1 MSAEEVTDKL
11 LAELDKD
18 YLDLVVLNYANG
30 DMVGHTGNYDAAVK
44 AVEFLDKCIG
54 RLYQKVEEKQGIL
67 VITADHGN
75 CDIMINED
83 GTPCTTHTTN
93 KVPFIVTKDDIQLKD
108 DGKLADIAPTLLHLL
123 KIPVPVEMDGESLIK

>member
-1 MSAEEVTDKL
+1 MQTNEILETIKMIDEE
-11 LAELDKD
+11 
-18 YLDLVVLNYANG
+18 YLDIRTITMGISL
-30 DMVGHTGNYDAAVK
+30 
-44 AVEFLDKCIG
+44 LDCMDPDIHVS
-54 RLYQKVEEKQGIL
+54 YQKVEEKQGIL

>member
-1 MSAEEVTDKL
+1 
-11 LAELDKD
+11 
-18 YLDLVVLNYANG
+18 
-30 DMVGHTGNYDAAVK
+30 MVGHTGNYDAAVK

>member
-11 LAELDKD
+11 LAELDKN

-54 RLYQKVEEKQGIL
+54 RLYQK
-67 VITADHGN
+67 
-75 CDIMINED
+75 
-83 GTPCTTHTTN
+83 
-93 KVPFIVTKDDIQLKD
+93 
-108 DGKLADIAPTLLHLL
+108 
-123 KIPVPVEMDGESLIK
+123 

>member
-54 RLYQKVEEKQGIL
+54 RLYQKLEEKQGIL